1 MQLATEQNEGT
12 ESLVSCQNSQGLE
25 LRATLLKLNRFQ
37 AGFEVYGPMGVLR
50 VSEVLNNFRILLQG
64 QPVYAGRAVVSNI
77 IQLGSVTVCEV
88 TLDEAC
94 MDLSLVCP
102 VNDLPAL
109 QTGFEGFLR
118 DWAKSFKVYPDFKVV
133 MADMQSLFLD
143 LRLWMEQME
152 LVVRSQPAADRLH
165 MERDILMTLQKPVL
179 PLAAPLLEKFEAV
192 ANDVQTELQPAH
204 RAYMKRHI
212 HPVVLCSPFLY
223 RTFQKPLGYAG
234 DYEMVNMM
242 LRDPFEGGS
251 MFAKVV
257 NRIFLETPPVVAH
270 QQRISYLN
278 SRLVAEGFRKAARGQ
293 RLKVYNLGCG
303 PARELQEFLSSQSL
317 SDRTDLTLLDFN
329 EETIAYTSGVL
340 RDIKNRSGRAA
351 TIQMIKRS
359 VHQILK
365 DAGKPVAGDQ
375 YDLVYCAGLF
385 DYLSDQVCKRLM
397 NFLYGLVAPGGLLLS
412 TNVSDSNPS
421 RNWMEYVLDWHL
433 IYRNSAQ
440 MAAFIPDAAPADYA
454 SVLAIGD
461 GVNIALEVRRPEYDR

>member
-1 MQLATEQNEGT
+1 MKLAWTSAWFVQSTTYPRSKLDLKAFSGT
-12 ESLVSCQNSQGLE
+12 GR
-25 LRATLLKLNRFQ
+25 RASKFIPT
-37 AGFEVYGPMGVLR
+37 
-50 VSEVLNNFRILLQG
+50 S
-64 QPVYAGRAVVSNI
+64 
-77 IQLGSVTVCEV
+77 
-88 TLDEAC
+88 
-94 MDLSLVCP
+94 
-102 VNDLPAL
+102 
-109 QTGFEGFLR
+109 
-118 DWAKSFKVYPDFKVV
+118 KSSWPT
-133 MADMQSLFLD
+133 FLD

-257 NRIFLETPPVVAH
+257 NRIFLETPPLVAH

-340 RDIKNRSGRAA
+340 RDIKIRFGRAA

-365 DAGKPVAGDQ
+365 DAGKPVAGDK